1 MIESRSDKGFTLIE
15 LLVVVAIIGV
25 LAAVGV
31 VAFNGFIASA
41 KKNAVISHHNNV
53 VTYIR
58 TELMKCNLGSQT
70 EVYTNTTTQYGNC
83 LTMTFKDI
91 FDGIVWYA
99 ETQDVKGW
107 DNPLG
112 NHPNHTNTT
121 GVNKEAECQ
130 PAHLEIYYGMTQ
142 CGVYQGYGRCCT
154 RWNGDDDG
162 FIITRINNILE

>member
-1 MIESRSDKGFTLIE
+1 MQKQKGFTLIE

-112 NHPNHTNTT
+112 NNPNVTNTS
-121 GVNKEAECQ
+121 GVNRGDNCEQRQEV
-130 PAHLEIYYGMTQ
+130 HYGIVQ
-142 CGVYQGYGRCCT
+142 CITVDGIGRCCT
-154 RWNGDDDG
+154 RWGSDADE
-162 FIITRINNILE
+162 IIETRINNILE